1 MSQACVVLS
10 NFNFSSEDSSSSEDD
25 DKVNYKKKED
35 DFTGLCLMTKAG
47 SSWNNYISDS
57 NSDVSDD
64 LSYDGLSSERTR
76 RPEGWVNES
85 QLKF

>member
-35 DFTGLCLMTKAG
+35 DFAGLCLMTKAG
-47 SSWNNYISDS
+47 SSRNNYNSDS

-76 RPEGWVNES
+76 RPKGGG
-85 QLKF
+85 